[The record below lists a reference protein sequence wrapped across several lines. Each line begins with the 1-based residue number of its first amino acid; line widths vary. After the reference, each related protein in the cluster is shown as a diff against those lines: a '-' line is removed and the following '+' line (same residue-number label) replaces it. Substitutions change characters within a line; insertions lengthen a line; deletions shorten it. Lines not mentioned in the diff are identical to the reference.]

1 MDEKWLT
8 YMLLVLTYTLAVVN
22 DWLSA
27 IIFTLLLLQLV
38 GLINRIW
45 LFVSVEILLIS
56 DLVLKS
62 PYVGINS

>member
-8 YMLLVLTYTLAVVN
+8 YILLVLTYTLAVVN

-45 LFVSVEILLIS
+45 LFIAVEIVLIS

-62 PYVGINS
+62 PYIGINN

>member
-8 YMLLVLTYTLAVVN
+8 YILLVLTYTLAVVN

-45 LFVSVEILLIS
+45 LFIAVEIVLIS

-62 PYVGINS
+62 PYIGVNS

>member
-8 YMLLVLTYTLAVVN
+8 YILLVLTYTLAVVN

-27 IIFTLLLLQLV
+27 IIFTLLLLQSV

-45 LFVSVEILLIS
+45 LFIAVEIVLIS

-62 PYVGINS
+62 PYIGVNS